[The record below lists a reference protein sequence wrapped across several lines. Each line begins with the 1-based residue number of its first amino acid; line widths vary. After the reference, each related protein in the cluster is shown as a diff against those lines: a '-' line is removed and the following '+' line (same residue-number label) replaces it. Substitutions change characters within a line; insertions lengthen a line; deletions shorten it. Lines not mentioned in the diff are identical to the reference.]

1 MSDTFLD
8 TVERLEPAVH
18 AEELEDCEKIVVE
31 QIEHLARPFDV
42 ALEVNIS
49 NDPFAP
55 RRCQEK

>member
-1 MSDTFLD
+1 MD